1 MKKNILTLAAIA
13 LLFAA
18 CQNNGSQNNTM
29 TDTTE
34 STIMTTPADEK
45 QVPEVVATYVGTL
58 PAADCGGMATVI
70 HLYADDT
77 YVKQEECA
85 SKDFRAKEEGKVTK
99 NENILTLTSESGEK
113 SYFLLKSD
121 SSIILVGEDG
131 KEPEMAAQYTLTK
144 QMQQQ

>member
-1 MKKNILTLAAIA
+1 
-13 LLFAA
+13 
-18 CQNNGSQNNTM
+18 
-29 TDTTE
+29 
-34 STIMTTPADEK
+34 
-45 QVPEVVATYVGTL
+45 
-58 PAADCGGMATVI
+58 MATVI
-70 HLYADDT
+70 HLYTDDT
-77 YVKQEECA
+77 YLKQEECA

-144 QMQQQ
+144 QMQ

>member
-1 MKKNILTLAAIA
+1 
-13 LLFAA
+13 
-18 CQNNGSQNNTM
+18 M

-34 STIMTTPADEK
+34 STMMTTPADEK

-85 SKDFRAKEEGKVTK
+85 SKDFRVKEEGKVTK
-99 NENILTLTSESGEK
+99 NENILTFTSESGEK

-144 QMQQQ
+144 QVQ